1 MPVEGLRAEH
11 WMNKYEG
18 KSRLFHVSLRINP
31 FGGNGVKQEL
41 PNIYLAT
48 GEKNRQTLEPA
59 RFFDGGESMTFTVE
73 SANPEIAT
81 VAIEGNKIIITGT
94 AIGSTSY
101 TVTASNGEK
110 QTADITVRRKAN
122 DNGWL

>member
-1 MPVEGLRAEH
+1 M
-11 WMNKYEG
+11 
-18 KSRLFHVSLRINP
+18 
-31 FGGNGVKQEL
+31 
-41 PNIYLAT
+41 
-48 GEKNRQTLEPA
+48 EPA

-81 VAIEGNKIIITGT
+81 AAIEGNKIIITCT

-101 TVTASNGEK
+101 TDTASNGEK

>member
-1 MPVEGLRAEH
+1 M
-11 WMNKYEG
+11 
-18 KSRLFHVSLRINP
+18 
-31 FGGNGVKQEL
+31 
-41 PNIYLAT
+41 
-48 GEKNRQTLEPA
+48 EPA

-81 VAIEGNKIIITGT
+81 AAIEGNKIIITGT